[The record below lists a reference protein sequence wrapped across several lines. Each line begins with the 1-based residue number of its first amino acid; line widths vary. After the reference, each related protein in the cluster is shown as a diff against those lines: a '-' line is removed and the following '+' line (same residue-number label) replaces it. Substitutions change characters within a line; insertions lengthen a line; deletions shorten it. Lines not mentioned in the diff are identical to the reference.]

1 MNLPVLTAPSGTA
14 LAAAP
19 YVILYLIPAVIAA
32 ELALYGWHWR
42 HINAAV
48 PFSLLMTAVVF
59 WSVCHAVSIASST
72 LATTLFWAQLQ
83 YGGIVLIAPIWL
95 LFALAYH
102 GPSSQVLTTHR
113 GWLLLPAVLSYAAV
127 L

>member
-1 MNLPVLTAPSGTA
+1 MILPGLISPSGTPMTV
-14 LAAAP
+14 AP

-42 HINAAV
+42 HIQAAL
-48 PFSLLMTAVVF
+48 PFSLLMIAIVF
-59 WSVCHAVSIASST
+59 WSVCHALSIASST
-72 LATTLFWAQLQ
+72 LAATLFWAQIQ

-95 LFALAYH
+95 VFALAYH
-102 GPSSQVLTTHR
+102 EHEPQGVSIDP
-113 GWLLLPAVLSYAAV
+113 GWLLVPAALSYAAV